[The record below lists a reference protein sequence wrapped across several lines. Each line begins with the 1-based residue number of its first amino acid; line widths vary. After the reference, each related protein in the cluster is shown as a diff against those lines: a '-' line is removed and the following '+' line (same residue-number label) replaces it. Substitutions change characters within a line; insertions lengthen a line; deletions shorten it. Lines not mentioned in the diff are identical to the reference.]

1 MPAPIRRRRTLHWPV
16 TLSVALLAVIGVLMA
31 AWIVI
36 LSRVALWTILTVGTV
51 LFVLALLAAGAYLV
65 LSIKA
70 VRLHARQVNFVDSVT
85 HELKTP
91 LAAAK
96 LYLETLQL
104 RPDMPEAKRA
114 DCLNVMAQE
123 LTRLESLINQLLEVS
138 RLERLGIGVEVEDV
152 DLAPLLR
159 RCMTAAAAHHQVDP
173 EETFTEDLAPVVVP
187 ARRMVLETIFG
198 NLVDN
203 AIKYGGRDGDPPRVA
218 VDVSQARGR
227 VVVRVADNG
236 AGVPAEWRN
245 KIFDLFYRGG
255 NELERTR
262 RGTGLGLY
270 IVRTLVTLLN
280 GRVRVFDRAGEPGS
294 VFEVDLPGVAKPAAV
309 GGSAVGASPAVG
321 AGGASGAGSG
331 TLAKV

>member
-1 MPAPIRRRRTLHWPV
+1 MRAAGPRRRAVGLGGGSRTGYAARIAAPIRRRRTLHLPV
-16 TLSVALLAVIGVLMA
+16 TLSVIVLGLNVALMVG
-31 AWIVI
+31 WIVV
-36 LSRVALWTILTVGTV
+36 LSRTFQFTALTVGVV
-51 LFVLALLAAGAYLV
+51 LFSLVLLASTAYLV

-104 RPDMPEAKRA
+104 RPDMPAAKREE
-114 DCLNVMAQE
+114 CLEVMAAE
-123 LTRLESLINQLLEVS
+123 LTRLETLITQLLEVG
-138 RLERLGIGVEVEDV
+138 RIERLGTGVEVEDV

-159 RCMTAAAAHHQVDP
+159 RAMTTAAAHHKQDP
-173 EETFTEDLAPVVVP
+173 DRVFTENLAPVIVP

-198 NLVDN
+198 NLLDN
-203 AIKYGGRDGDPPRVA
+203 AVKYGGRPGQPPRVT
-218 VDVSQARGR
+218 VEVTQARGR
-227 VVVRVADNG
+227 VVTRIADDG
-236 AGVPAEWRN
+236 AGVPAEFRK

-270 IVRTLVTLLN
+270 IVRTLVVLLN
-280 GRVRVFDRAGEPGS
+280 GRVRVYDRADGPGS
-294 VFEVDLPGVAKPAAV
+294 VFEVDLPGVAR
-309 GGSAVGASPAVG
+309 
-321 AGGASGAGSG
+321 
-331 TLAKV
+331 

>member
-1 MPAPIRRRRTLHWPV
+1 M
-16 TLSVALLAVIGVLMA
+16 ALLALNVGLMV
-31 AWIVI
+31 AWITIV
-36 LSRVALWTILTVGTV
+36 SRTALYTALTVGVV
-51 LFVLALLAAGAYLV
+51 LFALVLLGSAAYLV

-96 LYLETLQL
+96 LYLQTLQL
-104 RPDMPEAKRA
+104 RPDMPEEKRE
-114 DCLNVMAQE
+114 DCLNVMAGE
-123 LTRLESLINQLLEVS
+123 LDRLEHLINQLLEVG
-138 RLERLGIGVEVEDV
+138 RLERLGTGVEVEDV

-159 RCMTAAAAHHQVDP
+159 RAMTAAAAHHRVDP
-173 EETFTEDLAPVVVP
+173 EATFTEDLTPVVVP

-198 NLVDN
+198 NLIDN
-203 AIKYGGRDGDPPRVA
+203 AVKYGGQAGDPPRVR
-218 VDVSQARGR
+218 VEVSQRRGR
-227 VVVRVADNG
+227 VVTRIADNG

-280 GRVRVFDRAGEPGS
+280 GRVRVSDRGDGPGS
-294 VFEVDLPGVAKPAAV
+294 VFEVDLPGVAGP
-309 GGSAVGASPAVG
+309 
-321 AGGASGAGSG
+321 AGGAKPERPARMP
-331 TLAKV
+331 AA

>member
-1 MPAPIRRRRTLHWPV
+1 MVL
-16 TLSVALLAVIGVLMA
+16 LGLNVALMTG
-31 AWIVI
+31 WIVV
-36 LSRVALWTILTVGTV
+36 LSGTALYTALTVGTV
-51 LFVLALLAAGAYLV
+51 LFSLVLVCSTAYLV

-104 RPDMPEAKRA
+104 RPDLPEAKRVE
-114 DCLNVMAQE
+114 CLDVMAGE
-123 LTRLESLINQLLEVS
+123 LARLEHLINQLLEVG
-138 RLERLGIGVEVEDV
+138 RLERLGTGVEVEDV

-159 RCMTAAAAHHQVDP
+159 RAMVTAAAHHKQDP
-173 EETFTEDLAPVVVP
+173 DRVFTADLRPVVVP

-198 NLVDN
+198 NLLDN
-203 AIKYGGRDGDPPRVA
+203 AVKYGGRGGDPPRVT
-218 VDVSQARGR
+218 VEVTEHRGR
-227 VVVRVADNG
+227 VVTRIADDG
-236 AGVPAEWRN
+236 AGVPAEFRN

-270 IVRTLVTLLN
+270 IVRTLVTLLH
-280 GRVRVFDRAGEPGS
+280 GRVRVFDRADGPGS
-294 VFEVDLPGVAKPAAV
+294 VFEVDLPGI
-309 GGSAVGASPAVG
+309 
-321 AGGASGAGSG
+321 SGK
-331 TLAKV
+331 TR

>member
-1 MPAPIRRRRTLHWPV
+1 M
-16 TLSVALLAVIGVLMA
+16 ALLALNVALMVG
-31 AWIVI
+31 WIVI
-36 LSRVALWTILTVGTV
+36 LSRTNLYTALTVGIV
-51 LFVLALLAAGAYLV
+51 LFALVLVGLTAYLV

-104 RPDMPEAKRA
+104 RPDMPPEKRE
-114 DCLNVMAQE
+114 DCLNVMAGE
-123 LTRLESLINQLLEVS
+123 LTRLEHLINQLLEVG
-138 RLERLGIGVEVEDV
+138 RLERLGTGVEVEDV

-159 RCMTAAAAHHQVDP
+159 RAMVTAAAHHQVDP
-173 EETFTEDLAPVVVP
+173 GDVFTEALQPAIVP

-198 NLVDN
+198 NLIDN
-203 AIKYGGRDGDPPRVA
+203 AVKYGGQDGTPPRVT
-218 VDVSQARGR
+218 VEVTQRRGR
-227 VVVRVADNG
+227 VVTRIADNG
-236 AGVPAEWRN
+236 AGVPAAFRK

-270 IVRTLVTLLN
+270 IVRTLVTLLH
-280 GRVRVFDRAGEPGS
+280 GRVRVFDRADAPGS
-294 VFEVDLPGVAKPAAV
+294 VFEVDLPGVAGDKGAA
-309 GGSAVGASPAVG
+309 
-321 AGGASGAGSG
+321 
-331 TLAKV
+331 

>member
-1 MPAPIRRRRTLHWPV
+1 M
-16 TLSVALLAVIGVLMA
+16 TLSVALLALNVALMV

-36 LSRVALWTILTVGTV
+36 LSRTALYTALTVGIV
-51 LFVLALLAAGAYLV
+51 LFSLVLLGSAAYLV

-96 LYLETLQL
+96 LYCETLQL
-104 RPDMPEAKRA
+104 RPDMAEEKRE
-114 DCLNVMAQE
+114 DCLNVMAGE
-123 LTRLESLINQLLEVS
+123 LDRLEHLINQLLEVS

-159 RCMTAAAAHHQVDP
+159 RCMTAAAAHHKVDP
-173 EETFTEDLAPVVVP
+173 DETFTEDLAGVVVP

-203 AIKYGGRDGDPPRVA
+203 AVKYGGANGEAPRVA
-218 VDVSQARGR
+218 ISVKQARGR

-280 GRVRVFDRAGEPGS
+280 GRVRVFDRAGETGS
-294 VFEVDLPGVAKPAAV
+294 VFEVDLPGVAA
-309 GGSAVGASPAVG
+309 GGTGRA
-321 AGGASGAGSG
+321 AGGAKRGESGRLPA
-331 TLAKV
+331 A

>member
-1 MPAPIRRRRTLHWPV
+1 MV
-16 TLSVALLAVIGVLMA
+16 LLALNIALMT

-36 LSRVALWTILTVGTV
+36 LSDTYQYTALTVGTV
-51 LFVLALLAAGAYLV
+51 LFALVLVGSTAYLI

-96 LYLETLQL
+96 LYLETLQM
-104 RPDMPEAKRA
+104 RPDMPAEKRS
-114 DCLNVMAQE
+114 DCLEVMAAE
-123 LTRLESLINQLLEVS
+123 LNRLEHLIIQLLEVG
-138 RLERLGIGVEVEDV
+138 RLERLGTGVEVEDV

-159 RCMTAAAAHHQVDP
+159 RAMTTAAAHHKQDP
-173 EETFTEDLAPVVVP
+173 EEIFTADLHSVIVP
-187 ARRMVLETIFG
+187 ARRMILETIFG
-198 NLVDN
+198 NLLDN
-203 AIKYGGRDGDPPRVA
+203 AVKYGGQPGAAPQVT
-218 VDVSQARGR
+218 VQVSERRGR
-227 VVVRVADNG
+227 VVTRIADDG
-236 AGVPAEWRN
+236 AGVPAEFRK

-280 GRVRVFDRAGEPGS
+280 GKVQVFDRADGPGS
-294 VFEVDLPGVAKPAAV
+294 VFEVDLPGIRQ
-309 GGSAVGASPAVG
+309 
-321 AGGASGAGSG
+321 
-331 TLAKV
+331 